1 MKPLNNKFTMSVM
14 NTEKFLCTTD
24 IYGYKP
30 LDKVA
35 IKRILGFYNGQKDV
49 LLVSDNDAN
58 IYKLVI
64 DNRNFLFHTEQ
75 NIVYVEDGEVTVIA
89 DYKITHM
96 PEEHEGATYQYMFPL
111 YSSRDMFEQD
121 THLARTAR
129 GMEKALRNEGKD
141 STRNKKALDAI
152 VAKLAK
158 MEEESEPI
166 FDTVV
171 KANMS
176 F

>member
-30 LDKVA
+30 LEKVA
-35 IKRILGFYNGQKDV
+35 VKKILGFYNGQKDV
-49 LLVSDNDAN
+49 LLVSDNEAN

-64 DNRNFLFHTEQ
+64 DDRNFLFHTEQ
-75 NIVYVEDGEVTVIA
+75 NIVYVKEGEVTVIA
-89 DYKITHM
+89 DYKITHL
-96 PEEHEGATYQYMFPL
+96 PEEDKGATYQYVFPL
-111 YSSRDMFEQD
+111 YSSNDMLKQD
-121 THLARTAR
+121 MHLARTAR
-129 GMEKALRNEGKD
+129 GMEKALRNERKD

-152 VAKLAK
+152 VAKLAR

-166 FDTVV
+166 FNTLVN
-171 KANMS
+171 ANLS